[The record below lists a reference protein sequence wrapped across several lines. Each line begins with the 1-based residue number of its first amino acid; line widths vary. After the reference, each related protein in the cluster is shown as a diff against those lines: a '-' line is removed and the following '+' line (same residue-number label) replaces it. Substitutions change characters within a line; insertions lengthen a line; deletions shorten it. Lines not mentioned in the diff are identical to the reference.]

1 MGDEYFFGS
10 GPPQG
15 GGCVPSQGY
24 ERFEKKH
31 TVVETNW
38 LLLLNVIVSSR
49 IIIVGGTDA
58 LALVSPRRFAT
69 FCLKVLS
76 LSAKRASRQMGCLVV
91 RGPICMFFLRFSFNF
106 VKNIAKPPMFFNF
119 LGPDWREII
128 VKHKVFLI
136 SSRKHSKTPY
146 VF

>member
-1 MGDEYFFGS
+1 MNIFFGS

-24 ERFEKKH
+24 ERFKKKH

-38 LLLLNVIVSSR
+38 LLNVIVSSR
-49 IIIVGGTDA
+49 IIIVGGTDG

-76 LSAKRASRQMGCLVV
+76 LSAKRASRQIPTLVV
-91 RGPICMFFLRFSFNF
+91 RGWL
-106 VKNIAKPPMFFNF
+106 
-119 LGPDWREII
+119 L
-128 VKHKVFLI
+128 
-136 SSRKHSKTPY
+136 
-146 VF
+146 